1 MSNVTTIVP
10 ITSFSPWTFSTSTG
24 LGKYYYYYLTLYWDM
39 CASYYLINN
48 INYILGN
55 CQGVIQYLGDG
66 YCDDANNVE
75 DCNYDYGDCCLENV
89 ITDYCTICECIE
101 GKRK

>member
-1 MSNVTTIVP
+1 MLPLWYI
-10 ITSFSPWTFSTSTG
+10 FH
-24 LGKYYYYYLTLYWDM
+24 
-39 CASYYLINN
+39 IN
-48 INYILGN
+48 ILQIFLEN

-66 YCDDANNVE
+66 YCDDANNVA

-101 GKRK
+101 GKTKWLGTYLFISIRVIEILE